1 MNRLMRGA
9 AGLVLA
15 LAVGVAAAGA
25 TVLLPA
31 DLGELAR
38 GAQAIVH
45 GRVTLVRAGWVAG
58 HRRIDSFVTVEAS
71 EYFKGDL
78 GRAVTF
84 RVPGGEIGRYRSIT
98 VGAPVFHE
106 GDEVVLFLGAR
117 GPSVPYVLGLSQG
130 VFRVVADPA
139 TGRRLV
145 TPPALV
151 SGVEPAAV
159 RRGDPARRPI
169 DLASF
174 GDTVRGLAGRGE
186 KGLRLP
192 AAGAGGDR

>member
-1 MNRLMRGA
+1 
-9 AGLVLA
+9 
-15 LAVGVAAAGA
+15 
-25 TVLLPA
+25 VLLPA

-38 GAQAIVH
+38 GSQAIIH
-45 GRVTLVRAGWVAG
+45 GRVTSVRAEWVAG
-58 HRRIDSFVTVEAS
+58 HRRIDSFVTVEAT
-71 EYFKGDL
+71 EYFKGDF

-84 RVPGGEIGRYRSIT
+84 RVPGGQIGRYRSVT
-98 VGAPVFHE
+98 VGAPVFRE

-130 VFRVVADPA
+130 VFRVVTDVSS
-139 TGRRLV
+139 GRRLV

-151 SGVEPAAV
+151 AGVEPAAV

-174 GDTVRGLAGRGE
+174 GDTVRGLAT
-186 KGLRLP
+186 
-192 AAGAGGDR
+192 GAGGDR

>member
-1 MNRLMRGA
+1 MNTLVRRAAAIVLVLVAGGA
-9 AGLVLA
+9 AT
-15 LAVGVAAAGA
+15 GA

-38 GAQAIVH
+38 GSQAIIH
-45 GRVTLVRAGWVAG
+45 GRVTSVRAEWVAG
-58 HRRIDSFVTVEAS
+58 HRRIDSFVTVEAI
-71 EYFKGDL
+71 EYFKGDF

-84 RVPGGEIGRYRSIT
+84 RVPGGQIGRYRSVT
-98 VGAPVFHE
+98 VGAPVFRE

-130 VFRVVADPA
+130 VFRVVADTA

-151 SGVEPAAV
+151 AGVEPAAV

-174 GDTVRGLAGRGE
+174 GDTVRGLAT
-186 KGLRLP
+186 
-192 AAGAGGDR
+192 GAGGDR

>member
-1 MNRLMRGA
+1 MNTFVRGA

-15 LAVGVAAAGA
+15 LAAGGAAGRA

-31 DLGELAR
+31 ELGELVR
-38 GAQAIVH
+38 GSQAIVH
-45 GRVTLVRAGWVAG
+45 GRVTLVRAEWVAG
-58 HRRIDSFVTVEAS
+58 HRRIDSFVTVDVA

-78 GRAVTF
+78 GPVVTF
-84 RVPGGEIGRYRSIT
+84 RAPGGQLGRFRSVT
-98 VGAPVFHE
+98 VGAPVFRE

-130 VFRVVADPA
+130 VFRVADDPV

-151 SGVEPAAV
+151 AGVEPATV
-159 RRGDPARRPI
+159 RRGDSARRPI
-169 DLASF
+169 DLAAF
-174 GDTVRGLAGRGE
+174 GDTVRGLA
-186 KGLRLP
+186 
-192 AAGAGGDR
+192 AGAGGDR

>member
-1 MNRLMRGA
+1 MNRLTRRA

-15 LAVGVAAAGA
+15 LVAGGAATGA

-31 DLGELAR
+31 DLGELVR
-38 GAQAIVH
+38 GSQAIVH
-45 GRVTLVRAGWVAG
+45 GRVTGVRAEWAG
-58 HRRIDSFVTVEAS
+58 GRRRIDSFVTVEAT
-71 EYFKGDL
+71 EYFKGDF

-84 RVPGGEIGRYRSIT
+84 RVPGGEIGRYRSVT
-98 VGAPVFHE
+98 VGAPVFRE

-151 SGVEPAAV
+151 AGVEPAAV
-159 RRGDPARRPI
+159 RRGEAGRRPI

-174 GDTVRGLAGRGE
+174 GDAVRGL
-186 KGLRLP
+186 
-192 AAGAGGDR
+192 AAGAGGER